1 MNHQHTLVIYLQQ
14 LNPDSLSKRSLSAG
28 SWGVGNG
35 RTVRVSCCSLLSWVK
50 VISSPLSRR
59 RSWTLNLWRCVH
71 ELPETTASPCKE
83 PSPAGPC
90 WQGRVTPQRGVLL
103 TTFASLQVNKLIPAA
118 EEKKTGMNYHKSVLH
133 FISSACCNTEKKKKV
148 KQNHQKPKPRAAEPG
163 QHSCRGRKGN
173 AANPLRIIHQRGG
186 VFKKSP
192 LLLAFLESFVS
203 AELEVGAQPQI
214 YVSVWTSAAAVPLII
229 PMW

>member
-14 LNPDSLSKRSLSAG
+14 QNPDSLSKRSLSAG

-118 EEKKTGMNYHKSVLH
+118 EEEKTVMNYHKSVLH
-133 FISSACCNTEKKKKV
+133 FISSACCNTEKKNKSKT
-148 KQNHQKPKPRAAEPG
+148 KPPETQTQGCRARP
-163 QHSCRGRKGN
+163 
-173 AANPLRIIHQRGG
+173 
-186 VFKKSP
+186 
-192 LLLAFLESFVS
+192 AFLQRKEG
-203 AELEVGAQPQI
+203 ECCQPI
-214 YVSVWTSAAAVPLII
+214 KDNPPAGWSV
-229 PMW
+229 